1 MSRASREDSWE
12 RKYNDLLHE
21 YDALVAAHED
31 ITAFLAARNEEWK
44 QRAMKTARNSA
55 DAEVALEHE
64 RLAVVFENVGKQY
77 AEGQVQDA
85 DKLTP
90 AIIFTQLAGWMRDG
104 AGVDAVAKAEAEVE
118 SVKAEAALPKL
129 KLIKTEPKPC
139 PHCEGGADAEG
150 WQCMRCRGTGH
161 A

>member
-1 MSRASREDSWE
+1 MSKTSRDDSWE
-12 RKYNDLLHE
+12 RKYNDLLQE

-55 DAEVALEHE
+55 DAEIALEHQ
-64 RLAVVFENVGKQY
+64 RLAIIFEGVSRQY
-77 AEGQVQDA
+77 AENEVLDA
-85 DKLTP
+85 DKLNP
-90 AIIFTQLAGWMRDG
+90 QIIFHQLAEWMKDG
-104 AGVDAVAKAEAEVE
+104 AGMDPVTSAEAAVE
-118 SVKAEAALPKL
+118 SVKASPTPRL
-129 KLIKTEPKPC
+129 KLVKPELRPC
-139 PHCEGGADAEG
+139 PHCEGGADSEG